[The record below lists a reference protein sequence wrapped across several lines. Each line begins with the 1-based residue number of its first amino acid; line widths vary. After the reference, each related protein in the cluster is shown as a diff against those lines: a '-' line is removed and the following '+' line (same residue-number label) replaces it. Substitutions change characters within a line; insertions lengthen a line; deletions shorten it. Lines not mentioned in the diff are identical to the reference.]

1 MNVRNGYSPEAT
13 TLCRLWLDNDEREY
27 RFTQAA
33 ITEAV
38 RNRETREERIIML
51 AGRLEDFMKVNAPD
65 LGGGANVWGDLL
77 ESAIESVDFYT
88 LAALYLDDYEGW
100 ERAKASAAS
109 A

>member
-1 MNVRNGYSPEAT
+1 M
-13 TLCRLWLDNDEREY
+13 CRLWLDNDEREY

-33 ITEAV
+33 IAEAV
-38 RNRETREERIIML
+38 RNREDREERIIIL

-65 LGGGANVWGDLL
+65 LGANVWGDLL

-88 LAALYLDDYEGW
+88 LAALYLDDYEDW

>member
-1 MNVRNGYSPEAT
+1 M
-13 TLCRLWLDNDEREY
+13 CRLWLDNDEREY
-27 RFTQAA
+27 KFTQAVIA
-33 ITEAV
+33 EAV
-38 RNRETREERIIML
+38 RNREDREERIIML

-65 LGGGANVWGDLL
+65 LGANVWGDLL

-88 LAALYLDDYEGW
+88 LAALYLDDYEDW